1 MAGSPVQP
9 VASRKA
15 RLFTVNPAYNLIQM
29 PRKTADICRILVV
42 YIQ

>member
-9 VASRKA
+9 VAPRKA
-15 RLFTVNPAYNLIQM
+15 QLFTVNPGYNLIQM
-29 PRKTADICRILVV
+29 PRKTGDICRILVV